1 MKVSRILFPLIL
13 AAGVGSWADTLWTP
27 SFDGYLSARSA
38 LAAGDIVYV
47 QIDGASSLSFQAAAS
62 DAKSLTLEFS
72 GGDFG
77 SLFSFLPRT
86 RSGGEMSSR
95 GRQQYT
101 LESRFAARVTQVD
114 QTGKARIAG
123 TRSVTLEGKQ
133 ESLALSGWLDPAD
146 LVSGREVRFSRLAD
160 SRLSFRT
167 LLEPAAPVL
176 TSRDIQR
183 IVAALP
189 PQAGYAP
196 AAPAG
201 AAPGAPAGAPPAA
214 YAPQAAS
221 AAAPA
226 AAPVAAPSAAR
237 AAEYTLTDA
246 RKVELFLRYV
256 NRLIDFLFQ

>member
-1 MKVSRILFPLIL
+1 MKVLRVLFPLIL

-38 LAAGDIVYV
+38 LGPGDMVYV
-47 QIDGASSLSFQAAAS
+47 QIDGATSLSFQAAAS

-72 GGDFG
+72 GGQFG
-77 SLFSFLPRT
+77 NLFSFLPQTRT
-86 RSGGEMSSR
+86 GGELSSR

-101 LESRFAARVTQVD
+101 LESRFAARVAQVD
-114 QTGKARIAG
+114 ATGKARIEG

-146 LVSGREVRFSRLAD
+146 LISGREVRFSQLADARLA
-160 SRLSFRT
+160 FRT

-176 TSRDIQR
+176 TSRDIVH

-189 PQAGYAP
+189 V
-196 AAPAG
+196 PAG
-201 AAPGAPAGAPPAA
+201 AAPAAPGAAPGAASGAPAT
-214 YAPQAAS
+214 
-221 AAAPA
+221 AAPA
-226 AAPVAAPSAAR
+226 AQ

-246 RKVELFLRYV
+246 RKLELFLRYI
-256 NRLIDFLFQ
+256 NRLVDFLFRP

>member
-1 MKVSRILFPLIL
+1 MKAIRILLPLIL

-38 LAAGDIVYV
+38 LSAGDIVYV
-47 QIDGASSLSFQAAAS
+47 QIDGATSLSFQAAAS

-72 GGDFG
+72 GGQFG
-77 SLFSFLPRT
+77 NLFSFLPQT

-101 LESRFAARVTQVD
+101 LESRFAARVAQVD
-114 QTGKARIAG
+114 TTGKARIQG
-123 TRSVTLEGKQ
+123 TRNVTLEGKQ

-146 LVSGREVRFSRLAD
+146 LVAGREVRFSQLAD
-160 SRLSFRT
+160 ARLSFRT

-176 TSRDIQR
+176 TSRDIQQ

-189 PQAGYAP
+189 P
-196 AAPAG
+196 
-201 AAPGAPAGAPPAA
+201 
-214 YAPQAAS
+214 
-221 AAAPA
+221 APA
-226 AAPVAAPSAAR
+226 AAPAPAAGAPAAPPAVQGAPPTAAR

-256 NRLIDFLFQ
+256 NRLIDFLFGQ

>member
-1 MKVSRILFPLIL
+1 MKAIRILFLLIL
-13 AAGVGSWADTLWTP
+13 AACVGSWADTLWTP

-38 LAAGDIVYV
+38 LSAGDIVYV
-47 QIDGASSLSFQAAAS
+47 QIDGATSLSFQAAAS

-72 GGDFG
+72 GGQFG
-77 SLFSFLPRT
+77 NLFSFLPQT

-101 LESRFAARVTQVD
+101 LESRFAARVAQVD
-114 QTGKARIAG
+114 TTGKARIQG
-123 TRSVTLEGKQ
+123 TRNVTLEGKQ

-146 LVSGREVRFSRLAD
+146 LVAGREVRFSQLAD
-160 SRLSFRT
+160 ARLSFRT

-176 TSRDIQR
+176 TSRDIQQ

-189 PQAGYAP
+189 P
-196 AAPAG
+196 
-201 AAPGAPAGAPPAA
+201 
-214 YAPQAAS
+214 
-221 AAAPA
+221 APA
-226 AAPVAAPSAAR
+226 AAPAPAAGAPAAPPAVQGAPPTAAR

-256 NRLIDFLFQ
+256 NRLIDFLFGQ

>member
-1 MKVSRILFPLIL
+1 MKAIRILLPLIL

-38 LAAGDIVYV
+38 LSAGDIVYV
-47 QIDGASSLSFQAAAS
+47 QIDGATSLSFQAAAS

-72 GGDFG
+72 GGQFG
-77 SLFSFLPRT
+77 NLFSFLPQT

-101 LESRFAARVTQVD
+101 LESRFAARVAQVD
-114 QTGKARIAG
+114 ETGKARIQG
-123 TRSVTLEGKQ
+123 TRNVTLEGKQ

-146 LVSGREVRFSRLAD
+146 LVAGREVRFSQLAD
-160 SRLSFRT
+160 ARLSFRT

-176 TSRDIQR
+176 TSRDIQQ

-189 PQAGYAP
+189 P
-196 AAPAG
+196 
-201 AAPGAPAGAPPAA
+201 
-214 YAPQAAS
+214 
-221 AAAPA
+221 APA
-226 AAPVAAPSAAR
+226 AAPAPAAGAPAAPPAVQGAPPTAAR

-256 NRLIDFLFQ
+256 NRLIDFLFGQ

>member
-1 MKVSRILFPLIL
+1 MKAIRILFPLIL

-38 LAAGDIVYV
+38 LSAGDIVYV
-47 QIDGASSLSFQAAAS
+47 QIDGATSLSFQAAAS

-72 GGDFG
+72 GGQFG
-77 SLFSFLPRT
+77 NLFSFLPRT

-114 QTGKARIAG
+114 ATGKARIEG
-123 TRSVTLEGKQ
+123 TRNVTLEGKQ

-146 LVSGREVRFSRLAD
+146 LVSGSEVRFSRLAD

-167 LLEPAAPVL
+167 LLQPAAPVL
-176 TSRDIQR
+176 TSRDIQQ

-189 PQAGYAP
+189 PAAPPPAAP
-196 AAPAG
+196 AAPA
-201 AAPGAPAGAPPAA
+201 APPAG
-214 YAPQAAS
+214 YAAGQT
-221 AAAPA
+221 PA
-226 AAPVAAPSAAR
+226 AAPTGAP

-246 RKVELFLRYV
+246 RKVELFLLYV
-256 NRLIDFLFQ
+256 NRLIDFLFRP

>member
-1 MKVSRILFPLIL
+1 MKVIRILFPLIL
-13 AAGVGSWADTLWTP
+13 AASVGSWADTLWTP

-38 LAAGDIVYV
+38 LSAGDIVYV
-47 QIDGASSLSFQAAAS
+47 QIDGATSLSFQAAAS

-72 GGDFG
+72 GGEFG
-77 SLFSFLPRT
+77 NLFSFLPQT
-86 RSGGEMSSR
+86 RSGGELSSR

-114 QTGKARIAG
+114 ETGKARIEG
-123 TRSVTLEGKQ
+123 TRGVTLEGKQ

-146 LVSGREVRFSRLAD
+146 LVSGREVRFTQLAD
-160 SRLSFRT
+160 ARLSFRT

-176 TSRDIQR
+176 TSRDIQQ

-189 PQAGYAP
+189 PALPPAPATGVPTPAP
-196 AAPAG
+196 AAVPT
-201 AAPGAPAGAPPAA
+201 
-214 YAPQAAS
+214 
-221 AAAPA
+221 PA
-226 AAPVAAPSAAR
+226 AASR

-256 NRLIDFLFQ
+256 NRLIDFLFRP

>member
-1 MKVSRILFPLIL
+1 MKATGILFPLIL
-13 AAGVGSWADTLWTP
+13 AVSAGSWADTLWTP

-38 LAAGDIVYV
+38 LNAGDIVYV
-47 QIDGASSLSFQAAAS
+47 QIDGATSLSFQAAAS

-72 GGDFG
+72 GGEFG
-77 SLFSFLPRT
+77 NLFSFLPQT

-101 LESRFAARVTQVD
+101 LESRFAARVAQVD
-114 QTGKARIAG
+114 GTGKARIEG

-146 LVSGREVRFSRLAD
+146 LVSGREVRFSQLAD
-160 SRLSFRT
+160 ARLSFRT

-176 TSRDIQR
+176 TSRDIQQ

-189 PQAGYAP
+189 PAAPAAAVPPGAAAAAPAAGAPAVPAPQAGYAP
-196 AAPAG
+196 PA
-201 AAPGAPAGAPPAA
+201 
-214 YAPQAAS
+214 
-221 AAAPA
+221 
-226 AAPVAAPSAAR
+226 AAR
-237 AAEYTLTDA
+237 AAEYSLTDA

-256 NRLIDFLFQ
+256 NRLIDFLFRQ

>member
-1 MKVSRILFPLIL
+1 MKATRILFPLIL
-13 AAGVGSWADTLWTP
+13 AASLGCWADTLWTP
-27 SFDGYLSARSA
+27 SFDGYLNARSA
-38 LAAGDIVYV
+38 LSAGDIVYV
-47 QIDGASSLSFQAAAS
+47 QIDGATSLSFQAAAS

-72 GGDFG
+72 GGEFG
-77 SLFSFLPRT
+77 NLFSFLPQT

-114 QTGKARIAG
+114 ETGKARIQG
-123 TRSVTLEGKQ
+123 TRNVTLEGKQ
-133 ESLALSGWLDPAD
+133 ESVALSGWLDPAD
-146 LVSGREVRFSRLAD
+146 LVSGREVRFSQLAD

-189 PQAGYAP
+189 PP
-196 AAPAG
+196 
-201 AAPGAPAGAPPAA
+201 
-214 YAPQAAS
+214 

-226 AAPVAAPSAAR
+226 AAGAPPAPGAAPAAAPPGAAAPAAGYGSPAAGAR

-256 NRLIDFLFQ
+256 NRLIDFLFRQ

>member
-1 MKVSRILFPLIL
+1 MKAIRILLPLIL
-13 AAGVGSWADTLWTP
+13 AAGAGSWADTLWTP

-38 LAAGDIVYV
+38 LSAGDIVYV
-47 QIDGASSLSFQAAAS
+47 QVDGATSLNFQAAAS
-62 DAKSLTLEFS
+62 DSKNLTLEFS
-72 GGDFG
+72 GGEFG
-77 SLFSFLPRT
+77 NLFSFLPQT

-95 GRQQYT
+95 GREQYT

-114 QTGKARIAG
+114 EAGKARIEG

-146 LVSGREVRFSRLAD
+146 LVSGREVRFSQLAD

-189 PQAGYAP
+189 AP
-196 AAPAG
+196 AAG
-201 AAPGAPAGAPPAA
+201 
-214 YAPQAAS
+214 
-221 AAAPA
+221 AAPA
-226 AAPVAAPSAAR
+226 AAPAAGAAPAPQAGYAAQIPP
-237 AAEYTLTDA
+237 AAQAPEYTLTDA

-256 NRLIDFLFQ
+256 NRLIDFLFRQ

>member
-1 MKVSRILFPLIL
+1 MKAIRILFPLIL

-38 LAAGDIVYV
+38 LSAGDIVYV
-47 QIDGASSLSFQAAAS
+47 QIDGATSLSFQAAAS

-72 GGDFG
+72 GGQFG
-77 SLFSFLPRT
+77 NLFSFLPQT

-101 LESRFAARVTQVD
+101 LESRFAARVAQVD
-114 QTGKARIAG
+114 TTGKARIQG
-123 TRSVTLEGKQ
+123 TRNVTLEGKQ

-146 LVSGREVRFSRLAD
+146 LVAGREVRFSQLAD
-160 SRLSFRT
+160 ARLSFRT

-176 TSRDIQR
+176 TSRDIQQ

-189 PQAGYAP
+189 P
-196 AAPAG
+196 
-201 AAPGAPAGAPPAA
+201 
-214 YAPQAAS
+214 
-221 AAAPA
+221 APA
-226 AAPVAAPSAAR
+226 AAPAPAAGAPAAPPAVQGAPPTAAR

-256 NRLIDFLFQ
+256 NRLIDFLFGQ

>member
-1 MKVSRILFPLIL
+1 MKVIRILFSLIL

-38 LAAGDIVYV
+38 LGAGDIVYV
-47 QIDGASSLSFQAAAS
+47 QIDGATSLSFQAAAS

-72 GGDFG
+72 GGQFG
-77 SLFSFLPRT
+77 SLFSFLPQT
-86 RSGGEMSSR
+86 RSGGEFSSR

-101 LESRFAARVTQVD
+101 IESRFAARVAQVD
-114 QTGKARIAG
+114 GTGKARIEG

-146 LVSGREVRFSRLAD
+146 LVSGREVRFSQLAD
-160 SRLSFRT
+160 ARLSFRT

-176 TSRDIQR
+176 TSRDIEQ

-189 PQAGYAP
+189 PP
-196 AAPAG
+196 TAAPAGSAAAPG
-201 AAPGAPAGAPPAA
+201 AAPGAPAPAT
-214 YAPQAAS
+214 
-221 AAAPA
+221 
-226 AAPVAAPSAAR
+226 PSAR

-246 RKVELFLRYV
+246 RKLELFLRYI
-256 NRLIDFLFQ
+256 NRLIDFLFRP

>member
-1 MKVSRILFPLIL
+1 MKVTRILFPLIL
-13 AAGVGSWADTLWTP
+13 AASLGSWADTLWTP
-27 SFDGYLSARSA
+27 SFDGYLSVRSA
-38 LAAGDIVYV
+38 LSTGDIVYV
-47 QIDGASSLSFQAAAS
+47 QIDGATSLSFQAAAS

-72 GGDFG
+72 GGEFG
-77 SLFSFLPRT
+77 NLFSFLPQT
-86 RSGGEMSSR
+86 RSDGEMSSR

-114 QTGKARIAG
+114 DTGKARIEG

-146 LVSGREVRFSRLAD
+146 LVSGREVRFSQLAD
-160 SRLSFRT
+160 ARLSFRT

-189 PQAGYAP
+189 PAA

-201 AAPGAPAGAPPAA
+201 ALAPQGAPAAGAAQPTTGGAQPAT
-214 YAPQAAS
+214 
-221 AAAPA
+221 
-226 AAPVAAPSAAR
+226 AAR

-256 NRLIDFLFQ
+256 NRLIDFLFRP

>member
-1 MKVSRILFPLIL
+1 MKVIRILFPVIL
-13 AAGVGSWADTLWTP
+13 AASLGSWADTLWTP

-38 LAAGDIVYV
+38 LNAGDIIYV
-47 QIDGASSLSFQAAAS
+47 QIDGATSLSFQAAAS

-72 GGDFG
+72 GGEFG
-77 SLFSFLPRT
+77 NLFSFLPQT

-101 LESRFAARVTQVD
+101 LESRFAARVAQVD
-114 QTGKARIAG
+114 GTGKARIEG

-146 LVSGREVRFSRLAD
+146 LVSGREVRFSQLAD
-160 SRLSFRT
+160 ARLSFRT
-167 LLEPAAPVL
+167 LLEPSAPVL
-176 TSRDIQR
+176 TSRDIQQ

-189 PQAGYAP
+189 SPISG
-196 AAPAG
+196 
-201 AAPGAPAGAPPAA
+201 
-214 YAPQAAS
+214 S
-221 AAAPA
+221 AAAPQIA
-226 AAPVAAPSAAR
+226 GSTPQIAGSAAPATVPR

-256 NRLIDFLFQ
+256 NRLIDFLFRP

>member
-1 MKVSRILFPLIL
+1 MKAIRVLFPLIL

-38 LAAGDIVYV
+38 LSAGDIVYV

-72 GGDFG
+72 GGEFG
-77 SLFSFLPRT
+77 NLFSFLPQT

-95 GRQQYT
+95 GRQQYS

-114 QTGKARIAG
+114 ATGKARIEG
-123 TRSVTLEGKQ
+123 TRSVALEGKQ

-146 LVSGREVRFSRLAD
+146 LLAGREVRFSRLAD

-176 TSRDIQR
+176 SSRDIQQ
-183 IVAALP
+183 IVASLP
-189 PQAGYAP
+189 PPGAP
-196 AAPAG
+196 PQAAPAG
-201 AAPGAPAGAPPAA
+201 AAAAPPAG
-214 YAPQAAS
+214 YA
-221 AAAPA
+221 AAAPQTTG
-226 AAPVAAPSAAR
+226 SAR

-256 NRLIDFLFQ
+256 NRLIDFLFRP

>member
-1 MKVSRILFPLIL
+1 M
-13 AAGVGSWADTLWTP
+13 T
-27 SFDGYLSARSA
+27 
-38 LAAGDIVYV
+38 
-47 QIDGASSLSFQAAAS
+47 
-62 DAKSLTLEFS
+62 
-72 GGDFG
+72 
-77 SLFSFLPRT
+77 
-86 RSGGEMSSR
+86 SR

-101 LESRFAARVTQVD
+101 LESRFAARVAQVD
-114 QTGKARIAG
+114 ETGKARIEG

-133 ESLALSGWLDPAD
+133 ESVALSGWLDPAD
-146 LVSGREVRFSRLAD
+146 LVSGREVRFSQLAN

-196 AAPAG
+196 AAPA
-201 AAPGAPAGAPPAA
+201 APGAAPAGAG
-214 YAPQAAS
+214 

-226 AAPVAAPSAAR
+226 GAAPAGGYAAPATAAR
-237 AAEYTLTDA
+237 GPEYTLTDA

-256 NRLIDFLFQ
+256 NRLIDFLFRQ